1 MRRALSILLAVAL
14 LGGVA
19 AAIYFGRESESGADT
34 GTGLTEL
41 RGVIGS
47 EKRTLFDDP
56 EFARALAKHGLTV
69 TVDQAGSRR
78 IAELDLAGVDFA
90 FPSSLP
96 SAEKIQRTKNIQKSW
111 SPFYSPMAVATFTPV
126 ADVLEAQ
133 GLVRRDGTYRV
144 LDVRAFVAAAGRQLR
159 WNAIPNNTA
168 YPASQ
173 VVAITTTH
181 PRDSNSAAMFAA
193 VVSYVLN
200 DQNVVRDQ
208 AQLARVLERVVGL
221 FLAQGYLET
230 STEGPWESYLAT
242 GLNFKPLVWVY
253 EAQYVGRLLKGGVR
267 PDSELIYPSPTVL
280 SKHTL
285 VPLTDGGDRLGRL
298 LTEDPEL
305 QRLAAKHGFRTTAF
319 SAVVGEKAP
328 DTVPNSVDPP
338 AFEMQEAML
347 DEIARRY
354 K

>member
-1 MRRALSILLAVAL
+1 LSILLAVAL
-14 LGGVA
+14 LAGVA
-19 AAIYFGRESESGADT
+19 AAIYFGRESDDGDAA
-34 GTGLTEL
+34 LTEL

-47 EKRTLFDDP
+47 EKRTLFEDP
-56 EFARALAKHGLTV
+56 EFAGALARHGLKV
-69 TVDQAGSRR
+69 TVEQAGSRR
-78 IAELDLAGVDFA
+78 IAELDLGGVDFV

-96 SAEKIQRTKNIQKSW
+96 SAEKIQRTKNIQRSW
-111 SPFYSPMAVATFTPV
+111 SPFYSPMAIATFTPV
-126 ADVLEAQ
+126 ADVLQAQ
-133 GLVRRDGTYRV
+133 GMVSQGQNYRV
-144 LDVRAFVAAAGRQLR
+144 LDIPRFIEAAGNGLR
-159 WNAIPNNTA
+159 WNAIPNNQA
-168 YPASQ
+168 YRASQ

-193 VVSYVLN
+193 VVSYLLN
-200 DQNVVRDQ
+200 GQNVVRDQ
-208 AQLARVLERVVGL
+208 AQLNAVMERVVSL

-230 STEGPWESYLAT
+230 SSEGPWESYLAT
-242 GLNFKPLVWVY
+242 GLNFKPMVWVY

-285 VPLTDGGDRLGRL
+285 VPITDGGDRLGKL

-305 QRLAAKHGFRTTAF
+305 QRLAARHGFRTSAF
-319 SAVVGEKAP
+319 GAVVGEKAP
-328 DTVPNSVDPP
+328 NTVPNSIDPP

>member
-1 MRRALSILLAVAL
+1 MAL

-19 AAIYFGRESESGADT
+19 AAIYFGRDSDGAGANT
-34 GTGLTEL
+34 ALTEVH
-41 RGVIGS
+41 GVIGS
-47 EKRTLFDDP
+47 EKRTLFEDP
-56 EFARALAKHGLTV
+56 RFVGALAKHGLRV

-78 IAELDLAGVDFA
+78 IAELDLDGLDFA

-96 SAEKIQRTKNIQKSW
+96 SAEKIQRTRNIQRSW
-111 SPFYSPMAVATFTPV
+111 SPFHSPMAVATFAPV
-126 ADVLEAQ
+126 ADVLEAR
-133 GLVRRDGTYRV
+133 GIVSRAGSHRV
-144 LDVRAFVAAAGRQLR
+144 LDMSKFIEAARSGLR
-159 WNAIPNNTA
+159 WNAIPGNQA
-168 YPASQ
+168 YRASQ

-200 DQNVVRDQ
+200 GQNVVRDQ
-208 AQLARVLERVVGL
+208 AQLTRVMEQVVSL

-253 EAQYVGRLLKGGVR
+253 EAQYVGRQLAGGVR
-267 PDSELIYPSPTVL
+267 PDAELVYPSPTVL

-285 VPLTDGGDRLGRL
+285 VPVTDAGDRLGRL

-305 QRLAAKHGFRTTAF
+305 QRLAAEHGFRTAAF

-328 DTVPNSVDPP
+328 GTVPDGIDPP
-338 AFEMQEAML
+338 AFDLQEAML

-354 K
+354 T

>member
-1 MRRALSILLAVAL
+1 LSILLAVAL
-14 LGGVA
+14 LSGVA
-19 AAIYFGRESESGADT
+19 AAVYLGRDDDGAAEA
-34 GTGLTEL
+34 GGGALTEL

-47 EKRTLFDDP
+47 EKRTLFGDP
-56 EFARALAKHGLTV
+56 QFARALAKHGLKV
-69 TVDQAGSRR
+69 TIDRAGSRR
-78 IAELDLAGVDFA
+78 IAELDLDGVDFA

-96 SAEKIQRTKNIQKSW
+96 SAEKIQRTKNIRRSW
-111 SPFYSPMAVATFTPV
+111 SPFYSPMAIATFTSV
-126 ADVLEAQ
+126 ADLLQVQ
-133 GLVRRDGTYRV
+133 GMVRAGPGYRV
-144 LDVRAFVAAAGRQLR
+144 IDIPTFIGAAAGGLR
-159 WNAIPNNTA
+159 WNAIPNNQA
-168 YPASQ
+168 YPAGQ

-200 DQNVVRDQ
+200 GQNVVRDQ
-208 AQLARVLERVVGL
+208 AQLGGVMERVVSL

-253 EAQYVGRLLKGGVR
+253 EAQYIGRHLAGGVR

-285 VPLTDGGDRLGRL
+285 VPVTDGGDRLGRL

-305 QRLAAKHGFRTTAF
+305 QRLAARHGFRTAAF

-328 DTVPNSVDPP
+328 NTVPNSIDPP

-347 DEIARRY
+347 EEIARRY

>member
-1 MRRALSILLAVAL
+1 MVLAVAL

-19 AAIYFGRESESGADT
+19 AAVYFGRQQDDENSNE
-34 GTGLTEL
+34 GLTEL

-47 EKRTLFDDP
+47 EKRTLFEDP
-56 EFARALAKHGLTV
+56 EFARILATHGLKV
-69 TVDQAGSRR
+69 AADQAGSRR
-78 IAELDLAGVDFA
+78 IAELNLDAMDFV

-96 SAEKIQRTKNIQKSW
+96 SAEKIQRTRNAQKSW
-111 SPFYSPMAVATFTPV
+111 SPFYSPMAIATFTPV
-126 ADVLEAQ
+126 ADVLQGQ
-133 GLVRRDGTYRV
+133 GLVRAGGSYRV
-144 LDVRAFVAAAGRQLR
+144 LDIPAFVAAAERGLR
-159 WNAIPNNTA
+159 WDAIPNNTA
-168 YPASQ
+168 YPAGK
-173 VVAITTTH
+173 VVSITTTH

-200 DQNVVRDQ
+200 AEDVVRDQ
-208 AQLARVLERVVGL
+208 AQLGKVMERLVSL
-221 FLAQGYLET
+221 FLGQGYLET

-253 EAQYVGRLLKGGVR
+253 EAQYVGRELAGGVR
-267 PDSELIYPSPTVL
+267 PDSELLYPSPTVL

-285 VPLTDGGDRLGRL
+285 VPLTDGGDRLGKL

-305 QRLAAKHGFRTTAF
+305 QRLAAKHGFRTGRFA
-319 SAVVGEKAP
+319 AVVGEKAP

-338 AFEMQEAML
+338 AFEIQEAML

-354 K
+354 KA